1 MYVYNYLTKCFF
13 PWSSDDFS
21 RAVGEEFLC
30 FFDFSSQTLDNA
42 LRWEPYTAVV
52 DPVSDVHQDHHVN
65 ILNVQTVSVP
75 PSLVFILQVFPEGG
89 GSCRGEP
96 RERESS
102 ATFLHSLPSMQPWGL
117 FLPRSVNIRPILI
130 LLLLILIN
138 QDITSHSFDWRQ
150 AHASSLNPNHVF
162 ICRVSANPHLRYD
175 APQHW
180 FAWTGGL

>member
-1 MYVYNYLTKCFF
+1 MWCNLHHAIVRLLQVLHKIVLWDGREFMYVYNYLTKCFF

-96 RERESS
+96 REREFCNISPLAS
-102 ATFLHSLPSMQPWGL
+102 INATLRSLPPQVSEYPA
-117 FLPRSVNIRPILI
+117 NINII
-130 LLLLILIN
+130 II
-138 QDITSHSFDWRQ
+138 
-150 AHASSLNPNHVF
+150 
-162 ICRVSANPHLRYD
+162 NPHQSRYHKPFIWLE
-175 APQHW
+175 ASACVFP
-180 FAWTGGL
+180 